1 MDLEERWNKAVKKT
15 EIIRSRL
22 GKLLTFEDTGLPYI
36 FLAESSVNIGD
47 TVVRRGKILAHKP
60 LIVLP
65 RNFPQFDGF
74 DFEKDYHVNDDVVR
88 TLLLM
93 RGITFPS
100 LKYSNEIST
109 VEVHEQ
115 SLEKAKKYFSL
126 GLEKKEDV
134 QCGLIIGSEDAWQF
148 SILIY
153 VDILMTKSASNDIN
167 KLLDDF
173 KKKMGLD

>member
-1 MDLEERWNKAVKKT
+1 MDLEESWNKAVKKT

-22 GKLLTFEDTGLPYI
+22 GKLLTFEDTSLPYI

-74 DFEKDYHVNDDVVR
+74 EFEKDYHVNDDVIR

-115 SLEKAKKYFSL
+115 SLERAKKYFSL
-126 GLEKKEDV
+126 ELEKKEDV
-134 QCGLIIGSEDAWQF
+134 QRGLIIGSEDTWQF

-153 VDILMTKSASNDIN
+153 VDILMTKSTSNDIT

-173 KKKMGLD
+173 KKKMGLN

>member
-1 MDLEERWNKAVKKT
+1 MELEERWDRAVKKT

-22 GKLLTFEDTGLPYI
+22 GKLLTLEDTGLPYI

-47 TVVRRGKILAHKP
+47 TVVRSGKILVHKP

-65 RNFPQFDGF
+65 QNFPQFDGF
-74 DFEKDYHVNDDVVR
+74 DFEKDYHVNNDIVR

-93 RGITFPS
+93 RGISFPS

-115 SLEKAKKYFSL
+115 SLQKAIKYYSLKLEKA
-126 GLEKKEDV
+126 EDV
-134 QCGLIIGSEDAWQF
+134 QCGFIIGPEDTWQF

-153 VDILMTKSASNDIN
+153 VSILMTKSASNDIT
-167 KLLDDF
+167 KLMNDF

>member
-1 MDLEERWNKAVKKT
+1 MGLEEKWNRAVKKT
-15 EIIRSRL
+15 ELIRSRL
-22 GKLLTFEDTGLPYI
+22 GKLLTLEDTGLPYI
-36 FLAESSVNIGD
+36 FLGESSVNIGD
-47 TVVRRGKILAHKP
+47 TVVRRGKIIVHKP

-65 RNFPQFDGF
+65 QNFPQFDGF
-74 DFEKDYHVNDDVVR
+74 DFEKDYHVNNDVVR

-93 RGITFPS
+93 RGISFPS

-115 SLEKAKKYFSL
+115 SLQKATKFYSLKLEKA
-126 GLEKKEDV
+126 ENI
-134 QCGLIIGSEDAWQF
+134 QCGLIIGPEDAWQF

-153 VDILMTKSASNDIN
+153 VSMLMTKSAPNDIN
-167 KLLDDF
+167 KLLNDF